1 MTLYTELILDHY
13 KNPQNYGALKNP
25 TVSVEE
31 KNPLCGDNIS
41 VDFQIGKDG
50 RVKKVGWQGAGC
62 AISLAAMSMLSEKLI
77 GIHHDNIKN
86 ITSDEIFD
94 MLGGEISAGRVKCAL
109 LGLSAA
115 TRAVKKLSR

>member
-13 KNPQNYGALKNP
+13 KNPQNYGTLKNP

-31 KNPLCGDNIS
+31 KNPLCGDSIRLN
-41 VDFQIGKDG
+41 FQIGKDG
-50 RVKKVGWQGAGC
+50 RIKKVAWQGAGC

-77 GIHHDNIKN
+77 GMNRDNMKN
-86 ITSDEIFD
+86 IASDEIFT

-109 LGLSAA
+109 LGLSAI
-115 TRAVKKLSR
+115 KKAMNTLS

>member
-31 KNPLCGDNIS
+31 KNPLCGDNIR

-50 RVKKVGWQGAGC
+50 RVKKMGWQGAGC

-77 GIHHDNIKN
+77 GMRLDDIEKIK
-86 ITSDEIFD
+86 SDEIFT

-109 LGLSAA
+109 LGLSAVK
-115 TRAVKKLSR
+115 RAINRL

>member
-13 KNPQNYGALKNP
+13 KNPQNYGTLKNP

-31 KNPLCGDNIS
+31 KNPLCGDNIRL
-41 VDFQIGKDG
+41 DFQIGKDG
-50 RVKKVGWQGAGC
+50 RVEKVGWQGAGC

-77 GIHHDNIKN
+77 GMHIKN
-86 ITSDEIFD
+86 IEKIKSDEIFA

-115 TRAVKKLSR
+115 KKAIQSKK